1 VIPFG
6 LRLVI
11 SGGREAI
18 TRLVVLAVAVGLGV
32 GLLLTALA
40 ATNAVTSWN
49 NRHAWY
55 WTGTAWVPPGPATGV
70 APLWWHP
77 GNEVFDGQTIS
88 RFDVAATGTSSPVPP
103 GIARDPG
110 PGQYYASPA
119 LAALLRSTPADQL
132 ADRYPGHLAG
142 TIGDAALPSPDSL
155 VIIIGRTPAQLAQAP
170 NSVRVTSIS
179 TTVVGWPPP
188 PQTVNP
194 RGLTYAPL
202 DAGGGKSAIDL
213 ILSVVALAILAPV
226 LIFIATAT
234 RLSAARREE
243 RFAAMRLVGATR
255 RQVSLLAA
263 TESTMAGILGVAAGF
278 GIFFLLRIPV
288 AGIPFIGQPFF
299 PAELSLG
306 LPDILFVAIGVPV
319 FAAVAARLALRRVHI
334 SPLGVARRATPQ
346 PPRAWRVAPLL
357 AGLAELGFWTIHGHP
372 ASTGGQILAFA
383 SSFLLIIVGLF
394 IAGPW
399 LTMAAAKAMARWTSR
414 PGTLLA
420 ACRLADDPRAA
431 FRAVS
436 GLVLALFITTVAV
449 VAIAT
454 QDAKNLTRFASAA
467 EANVLTAQISAS
479 NQAAGSHVVPRH
491 GAGRESAL
499 PGAPGQSA
507 GAAGPGPAA
516 PVAPLTAE
524 LNGIHGVQ
532 GVLVVRADPR
542 LTIPGTLTEHGF
554 NRYGGGPVPAGVV
567 SCAQLATVPALGRC
581 PAGAATAAF
590 PSDGFNGPL
599 FGADATAITWPA
611 ANVPVTRLDALG
623 VDAINV
629 GTNGSRSAVER
640 ARTVLENAHAY
651 PTVSPVSTGGDIV
664 ARDNSQNNDYQQLAN
679 VVILVSLPIAGCT
692 LAAGIAAGL
701 ADRKRPF
708 SLLRLTGARLA
719 TLRRVVALEG
729 AVPLL
734 SVAAVAIGTGFA
746 GAAMFASEAQQHPM
760 VAPGAAYY
768 LLTAGGIVV
777 SLGIIAAT
785 FPLLARITGPEV
797 ARNE

>member
-1 VIPFG
+1 VIGLG
-6 LRLVI
+6 LRLVA

-18 TRLVVLAVAVGLGV
+18 TRLAVLATAVGLGV
-32 GLLLTALA
+32 GLLLTAVA
-40 ATNAVTSWN
+40 ATNAVTTWN
-49 NRHAWY
+49 SRHAWY

-77 GNEVFDGQTIS
+77 GGDIFNGQEIS
-88 RFDVAATGTSSPVPP
+88 RFDVAAAGTSSPVPP
-103 GIARDPG
+103 GIPRDPG
-110 PGQYYASPA
+110 PGRYYASPA
-119 LAALLRSTPADQL
+119 LAALLRSTPANQL
-132 ADRYPGHLAG
+132 AGRYPGHLAG
-142 TIGDAALPSPDSL
+142 VIGDAALPSPSSL
-155 VIIIGRTPAQLAQAP
+155 VIIIGRTPAQLAHTP
-170 NSVRVTSIS
+170 NSVQVTSIS
-179 TTVVGWPPP
+179 TTLGGWPVSR
-188 PQTVNP
+188 TEANP
-194 RGLTYAPL
+194 KGLTYVPL
-202 DAGGGKSAIDL
+202 DPGGGASAIDL

-226 LIFIATAT
+226 LIFIATTT
-234 RLSAARREE
+234 RLSATRREE

-263 TESTMAGILGVAAGF
+263 TESTVAGILGVAAGF
-278 GIFFLLRIPV
+278 AIFFLLRIPV

-299 PAELSLG
+299 PAELTLSLRDV
-306 LPDILFVAIGVPV
+306 LAVAIGVPV

-334 SPLGVARRATPQ
+334 SPLGVARRARPK
-346 PPRAWRVAPLL
+346 PLRAWRVVPLL

-372 ASTGGQILAFA
+372 ASISGQIQAFM

-399 LTMAAAKAMARWTSR
+399 LTMVAARAMARWTSR
-414 PGTLLA
+414 PATLLA

-449 VAIAT
+449 VAITT
-454 QDAKNLTRFASAA
+454 QNAKNLTRFGSAA
-467 EANVLTAQISAS
+467 EANVLTDQVSAS
-479 NQAAGSHVVPRH
+479 DKGVGNTV
-491 GAGRESAL
+491 
-499 PGAPGQSA
+499 PGAPGARA
-507 GAAGPGPAA
+507 GEAGPGPAA
-516 PVAPLTAE
+516 PVTPLTAQ
-524 LNGIHGVQ
+524 LRRIPGVQ
-532 GVLVVRADPR
+532 GVLVVRAAPR
-542 LTIPGTLTEHGF
+542 LTIPGTLHGL
-554 NRYGGGPVPAGVV
+554 GGNFGSTGPVPAGVV

-581 PAGAATAAF
+581 PAGAATARF

-599 FGADATAITWPA
+599 FGTDATAITWPA
-611 ANVPVTRLDALG
+611 ANVPATRLDTLG

-629 GTNGSRSAVER
+629 AANGSTPAVEQ
-640 ARTVLENAHAY
+640 ARTVLENAPAY
-651 PTVSPVSTGGDIV
+651 PSVSALSTLGDIV
-664 ARDNSQNNDYQQLAN
+664 AQDHSKHSDYQQLAN

-734 SVAAVAIGTGFA
+734 AVAAVAIGTGFA
-746 GAAMFASEAQQHPM
+746 GAAMFATEAQQHPM
-760 VAPGAAYY
+760 VAPGAGYY
-768 LLTAGGIVV
+768 LLTAAGIIV

>member
-1 VIPFG
+1 MIPLG

-32 GLLLTALA
+32 GLLLTAVA
-40 ATNAVTSWN
+40 ATNAVTTWN

-77 GNEVFDGQTIS
+77 GSDIFNGQTIS
-88 RFDVAATGTSSPVPP
+88 RFDVAAAGTSSPVPP
-103 GIARDPG
+103 GIPRDPG

-119 LAALLRSTPADQL
+119 LAALLRSTPANQL
-132 ADRYPGHLAG
+132 AGRYPGHLAG
-142 TIGDAALPSPDSL
+142 PIGDAALPSPDSL
-155 VIIIGRTPAQLAQAP
+155 VIITGRTPAQLAHIP
-170 NSVRVTSIS
+170 DSVQVTSIS
-179 TTVVGWPPP
+179 TTLGGWPVPR
-188 PQTVNP
+188 TEANP
-194 RGLTYAPL
+194 KGLTYAPL
-202 DAGGGKSAIDL
+202 DPGGGASAIDL

-263 TESTMAGILGVAAGF
+263 TESTVAGILGVAAGF

-299 PAELSLG
+299 PAELTLSLR
-306 LPDILFVAIGVPV
+306 DILAVAIGVPV

-334 SPLGVARRATPQ
+334 SPLGVARRARPK
-346 PPRAWRVAPLL
+346 PLRAWRVVPLL

-372 ASTGGQILAFA
+372 ASISGQIQAFM

-399 LTMAAAKAMARWTSR
+399 LTMAAARAMARWTSR
-414 PGTLLA
+414 PATLLA

-449 VAIAT
+449 LAIAT
-454 QDAKNLTRFASAA
+454 QNAKDLTRFGSAA
-467 EANVLTAQISAS
+467 EANVLTDQVSAS
-479 NQAAGSHVVPRH
+479 NQGV
-491 GAGRESAL
+491 GNSA
-499 PGAPGQSA
+499 PGAPGARA
-507 GAAGPGPAA
+507 GEAGPGPAA
-516 PVAPLTAE
+516 PVAPLTAQ
-524 LNGIHGVQ
+524 LRRIPGVH
-532 GVLVVRADPR
+532 GVLVVRAAPR
-542 LTIPGTLTEHGF
+542 LTIPGTLHGL
-554 NRYGGGPVPAGVV
+554 GGDFGSTGPVPAGVV

-581 PAGAATAAF
+581 PAGAATARF
-590 PSDGFNGPL
+590 PAAGFNGPL
-599 FGADATAITWPA
+599 FGTDATAITWPA
-611 ANVPVTRLDALG
+611 ANLPAARLDTLG

-629 GTNGSRSAVER
+629 ATNGSTPAVEQ
-640 ARTVLENAHAY
+640 ARTVLENAPAY
-651 PTVSPVSTGGDIV
+651 PSLSAPSTLSDIV
-664 ARDNSQNNDYQQLAN
+664 ARDHSKNSDYQQLAN

-719 TLRRVVALEG
+719 MLRSVVALEG

-734 SVAAVAIGTGFA
+734 AVAAVAIGTGFA
-746 GAAMFASEAQQHPM
+746 GAAMFASTAQQHPM